1 MIETKLVETLDI
13 SFVAGK
19 TVSEIVLNFPNEP
32 EILIPAGTPILID
45 PEEGIGL
52 VGNSHY
58 FDIFPEEFEV
68 LAA

>member
-1 MIETKLVETLDI
+1 MIQTKLVESIDM
-13 SFVAGK
+13 SFVSGK
-19 TVSEIVLNFPNEP
+19 TISEIVLNFPNEP
-32 EILIPAGTPILID
+32 EIVIPAGTPILID

-58 FDIFPEEFEV
+58 FDIWPEEFEV